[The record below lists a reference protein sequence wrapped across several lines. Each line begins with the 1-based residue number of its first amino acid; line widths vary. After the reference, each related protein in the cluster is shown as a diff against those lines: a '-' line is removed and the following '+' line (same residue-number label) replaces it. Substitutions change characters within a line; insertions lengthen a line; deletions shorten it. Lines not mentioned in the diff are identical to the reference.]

1 MGMASP
7 SSEGHTASELDSASR
22 VIYRQ
27 GKSLLESGCQQACCQ
42 LSVEAP
48 GAAPGLWLGLPP
60 SRQWAPDLD
69 GQQAPRPRLSA
80 NSNRL
85 QYGPRQGGL
94 SGRSACSASAIFR
107 GQEGGAGQDASL
119 LGEVPPGASSCPPHR
134 RLLHRSTMQI
144 MICRPGKGQTH
155 WPSCLCWRR
164 SCSRCW

>member
-1 MGMASP
+1 MRMASP
-7 SSEGHTASELDSASR
+7 SSEGHTASELDSASC

-85 QYGPRQGGL
+85 QYGPRQG
-94 SGRSACSASAIFR
+94 ASV
-107 GQEGGAGQDASL
+107 
-119 LGEVPPGASSCPPHR
+119 GEVLVLPLLYSEAKRVVLDRMPLSLGKCPLEPPRVHLIDVSSTEVQC
-134 RLLHRSTMQI
+134 RL
-144 MICRPGKGQTH
+144 
-155 WPSCLCWRR
+155 
-164 SCSRCW
+164 